1 MNIEKILEEKEVV
14 PFFQPIVSLENG
26 DIFGY
31 EVFSRIKEK
40 SITEFFELADKSEKI
55 WKLEKFCRKMILK
68 TVSHLGLKT
77 NVFININPEIIFDED
92 FYQGYTLKL
101 LKKYNIDSR
110 KIILEITEKCSQEK
124 KILNEITEHYRVQNF
139 SIALDNVGAAYSGLE
154 RICSMNPN
162 FIKID
167 MKIIRGIESD
177 TLKQSMVKSLVQFC
191 NETGIYSVAVGV
203 ETAQE
208 LDFLLSAGV
217 QFAQGFFVGIP
228 KKLPE
233 KVTPES
239 YARIIAYK
247 KNLKELTKNKNKN
260 EDKIYP
266 AKKEDSGKK
275 SNLNKEKGIKSFLE
289 DFKNAEEAME
299 NGNSSR
305 IGELAAQ
312 GITVFPDMNVIDL
325 MNFFTANKECTF
337 VTIIDLNQQVLG
349 VMTHSV
355 LADLL
360 GGRFGFGL
368 NYRKTVKEV
377 MITDFFVVSSNEP
390 VEKVATKAMLRDEK
404 NLYNPIIVTKK
415 GIYVGVVTVKQLL
428 DTIVSVEVQEKTRE
442 ITKKNRLLQ
451 RQQMIQE
458 RDMKMAELVQKSFYP
473 SKAPRKN
480 GWETAFIFKPMASV
494 SGDLYDFYFD
504 KDKKFCGVGLFDVS
518 GHGVASGLV
527 GILSKYLAEKIFIKN
542 QNKPLEKLIQE
553 FSETL
558 AQEKG
563 SVENYLTGIFLR
575 LNKNQVEYVNGGH
588 TDVLLKRA
596 KTGKVEILGGKDGN
610 FRGMFLGMPGLPSD
624 CCSTVKNQLE
634 VGDSLILY
642 TDCLVES
649 RNSCGEEF
657 GLERLQKI
665 LEEAQTKNPKETI
678 SYIAEKFKTYTKG
691 VPLRDDLTIIA
702 LQYTGI
708 FD

>member
-1 MNIEKILEEKEVV
+1 MNIEKILEEKEIT
-14 PFFQPIVSLENG
+14 PYFQPIVSLENG

-31 EVFSRIKEK
+31 EVFSRVKEK
-40 SITEFFELADKSEKI
+40 SVTEFFELADKTEKI
-55 WKLEKFCRKMILK
+55 WKLEKFCRKTILK
-68 TVSHLGLKT
+68 MVSQLGLKT
-77 NVFININPEIIFDED
+77 NIFININPDIIFDED

-110 KIILEITEKCSQEK
+110 KVILEITEKCSQQK
-124 KILNEITEHYRVQNF
+124 KILNEITEHYKVQNF

-154 RICSMNPN
+154 RICSLNPN

-177 TLKQSMVKSLVQFC
+177 TLKQSLVKSLVQFC

-203 ETAQE
+203 ESARE
-208 LDFLLSAGV
+208 LDILLSLGV
-217 QFAQGFFVGIP
+217 QFAQGFFIGIP
-228 KKLPE
+228 KKIPE

-247 KNLKELTKNKNKN
+247 KNLTELTKNKNKD
-260 EDKIYP
+260 EIKIHP
-266 AKKEDSGKK
+266 LKKEDSNKK
-275 SNLNKEKGIKSFLE
+275 KNIKSFLE
-289 DFKNAEEAME
+289 EFKNAKEAVE
-299 NGNSSR
+299 NGNSSK

-312 GITVFPDMNVIDL
+312 GITVFPDMNVLEL

-337 VTIIDLNQQVLG
+337 VTIIDLKQRVLG

-377 MITDFFVVSSNEP
+377 MITDFFVVNSSES

-473 SKAPRKN
+473 SKAPCKN
-480 GWETAFIFKPMASV
+480 GWETSFIFKPMASV

-504 KDKKFCGVGLFDVS
+504 KDKKFCGIGLFDVS

-542 QNKPLEKLIQE
+542 RQKPLEKLIQE

-575 LNKNQVEYVNGGH
+575 LNQNQVEYVNGGH
-588 TDVLLKRA
+588 TDVLLKNA
-596 KTGKVEILGGKDGN
+596 KTGKVEILGGKDGK

-624 CCSTVKNQLE
+624 GCSTVLRQME
-634 VGDSLILY
+634 AGDVLLLY

-649 RNSCGEEF
+649 RNSSGEEL
-657 GLERLQKI
+657 GQERLFKI
-665 LEEAQTKNPKETI
+665 LEECPAKNSKETLAFI
-678 SYIAEKFKTYTKG
+678 VEKFKNFTKG
-691 VPLRDDLTIIA
+691 VPLRDDLTIIV
-702 LQYTGI
+702 LHYTGI

>member
-1 MNIEKILEEKEVV
+1 MNIEKILEEKEIT
-14 PFFQPIVSLENG
+14 PYFQPIVSLENG

-31 EVFSRIKEK
+31 EVFSRVKEK
-40 SITEFFELADKSEKI
+40 SVTEFFELADKTEKI
-55 WKLEKFCRKMILK
+55 WKLEKFCRKTILK
-68 TVSHLGLKT
+68 MVSQLGLKT
-77 NVFININPEIIFDED
+77 NIFININPDIIFDED
-92 FYQGYTLKL
+92 FYQGFTLKL

-110 KIILEITEKCSQEK
+110 KIILEITEKCSQQK
-124 KILNEITEHYRVQNF
+124 KILNEITEHYKVQNF

-154 RICSMNPN
+154 RICSLNPN
-162 FIKID
+162 FIKVD

-177 TLKQSMVKSLVQFC
+177 TLKQSLVKSLVQFC

-208 LDFLLSAGV
+208 LDILLSLGV
-217 QFAQGFFVGIP
+217 QFSQGFFIGIP
-228 KKLPE
+228 KKIPE

-247 KNLKELTKNKNKN
+247 KNLTELTKNKNKD
-260 EDKIYP
+260 EIKIHP
-266 AKKEDSGKK
+266 LKKEYSDKK
-275 SNLNKEKGIKSFLE
+275 KNIKSFLE
-289 DFKNAEEAME
+289 EFKNAEEAVE
-299 NGNSSR
+299 NGNSSK
-305 IGELAAQ
+305 IDELAAQ
-312 GITVFPDMNVIDL
+312 GITVFPDMNVLEL
-325 MNFFTANKECTF
+325 MNFFIANKECTF
-337 VTIIDLNQQVLG
+337 VTIVDLNQRVLG

-377 MITDFFVVSSNEP
+377 MITDFFVVNSSES

-480 GWETAFIFKPMASV
+480 GWETSFIFKPMASV

-504 KDKKFCGVGLFDVS
+504 KDKKFCGIGLFDVS

-542 QNKPLEKLIQE
+542 RQKPLEKLIQE

-575 LNKNQVEYVNGGH
+575 LNQNQVEYVNGGH
-588 TDVLLKRA
+588 TDVLLKNA
-596 KTGKVEILGGKDGN
+596 KTGKVEILGGKDGK

-624 CCSTVKNQLE
+624 GCSTVSRQME
-634 VGDSLILY
+634 AGDVLLLY

-649 RNSCGEEF
+649 RNSSGEEL
-657 GLERLQKI
+657 GQERLFKI
-665 LEEAQTKNPKETI
+665 LEESPAKNSKETLAFI
-678 SYIAEKFKTYTKG
+678 VEKFKNFTKG
-691 VPLRDDLTIIA
+691 VPLRDDLTIIV

>member
-1 MNIEKILEEKEVV
+1 MNIEKNLEEKEII

-40 SITEFFELADKSEKI
+40 SVAEFFELADKNEKI
-55 WKLEKFCRKMILK
+55 WKLEKFCRKTILK
-68 TVSHLGLKT
+68 TVSYLGLKT
-77 NVFININPEIIFDED
+77 NIFININPEIIFDED

-124 KILNEITEHYRVQNF
+124 KILNEITEHYRIQNF
-139 SIALDNVGAAYSGLE
+139 NIALDNVGAAYSGLE

-191 NETGIYSVAVGV
+191 NETGISSVAVGV

-208 LDFLLSAGV
+208 LDFLLSVGV
-217 QFAQGFFVGIP
+217 QFAQGFFIGIP
-228 KKLPE
+228 NKLPE
-233 KVTPES
+233 KVSAES

-247 KNLKELTKNKNKN
+247 KNLKELTKNKNKD
-260 EDKIYP
+260 EEKIQTS
-266 AKKEDSGKK
+266 KKPD
-275 SNLNKEKGIKSFLE
+275 LNKEKGIKSFLE
-289 DFKNAEEAME
+289 DFRNAEEAVE

-312 GITVFPDMNVIDL
+312 GITVFPDMNVLDL
-325 MNFFTANKECTF
+325 MNFFNSNKECTF
-337 VTIIDLNQQVLG
+337 VTVIDLNQQVLG

-377 MITDFFVVSSNEP
+377 MITDFFVVNSAEP

-415 GIYVGVVTVKQLL
+415 GIYVGVVTIKQLL

-473 SKAPRKN
+473 SKAPCKN
-480 GWETAFIFKPMASV
+480 GWETSFIFKPMASV

-504 KDKKFCGVGLFDVS
+504 KDKKFCGLGLFDVS

-527 GILSKYLAEKIFIKN
+527 GILSKYLAEKIFTKN
-542 QNKPLEKLIQE
+542 QNKPLEKVIQE

-575 LNKNQVEYVNGGH
+575 LNQNQVEYVNGGH
-588 TDVLLKRA
+588 TDVLLKSA

-634 VGDSLILY
+634 AGDILVLY
-642 TDCLVES
+642 TDCLIES
-649 RNSCGEEF
+649 RNGCGEEF
-657 GLERLQKI
+657 GIERLQKI
-665 LEEAQTKNPKETI
+665 LQEANSKTPKETL

-691 VPLRDDLTIIA
+691 VPLRDDLTIIV

>member
-1 MNIEKILEEKEVV
+1 M
-14 PFFQPIVSLENG
+14 ENG

-55 WKLEKFCRKMILK
+55 WKLEKFCRKTILK

-139 SIALDNVGAAYSGLE
+139 NIALDNVGAAYSGLE

-208 LDFLLSAGV
+208 LDFLLSVGV

-260 EDKIYP
+260 EDKIHP

-275 SNLNKEKGIKSFLE
+275 SDLNKEKGIKSFLE

-299 NGNSSR
+299 NGKSSR

-473 SKAPRKN
+473 SKAPHKN

-575 LNKNQVEYVNGGH
+575 LNQNQVEYVNGGH

-665 LEEAQTKNPKETI
+665 LEEAQSKNPKETL

-691 VPLRDDLTIIA
+691 VPLRDDLTIIV

>member
-1 MNIEKILEEKEVV
+1 MNIEKILEEKEIT
-14 PFFQPIVSLENG
+14 PYFQPIVSLENG

-31 EVFSRIKEK
+31 EVFSRVKEK
-40 SITEFFELADKSEKI
+40 SVTEFFELADKTEKI
-55 WKLEKFCRKMILK
+55 WKLEKFCRKTILK
-68 TVSHLGLKT
+68 MVSQLGLKT
-77 NVFININPEIIFDED
+77 NIFININPDIIFDED

-110 KIILEITEKCSQEK
+110 KIILEITEKCSQQK
-124 KILNEITEHYRVQNF
+124 KILNEITEHYKVQNF

-154 RICSMNPN
+154 RICSLNPN

-177 TLKQSMVKSLVQFC
+177 TLKQSLVKSLVQFC
-191 NETGIYSVAVGV
+191 NETGISSVAVGV

-208 LDFLLSAGV
+208 LDILLSLGV
-217 QFAQGFFVGIP
+217 QFAQGFFIGIP
-228 KKLPE
+228 KKIPE

-247 KNLKELTKNKNKN
+247 KNLTELTKNKNKD
-260 EDKIYP
+260 EIKIHP
-266 AKKEDSGKK
+266 LKKEDSDKK
-275 SNLNKEKGIKSFLE
+275 KNIKSFLE
-289 DFKNAEEAME
+289 EFKNAEEAVE
-299 NGNSSR
+299 NGNSSK

-312 GITVFPDMNVIDL
+312 GITVFPDMNVLEL

-337 VTIIDLNQQVLG
+337 VTIIDLNQRVLG

-377 MITDFFVVSSNEP
+377 MITDFFVVNSSES

-473 SKAPRKN
+473 SKAPCKN
-480 GWETAFIFKPMASV
+480 GWETSFIFKPMASV

-504 KDKKFCGVGLFDVS
+504 KDKNFCGIGLFDVS

-542 QNKPLEKLIQE
+542 RQKPLEKLIQE

-575 LNKNQVEYVNGGH
+575 LNQNQVEYVNGGH
-588 TDVLLKRA
+588 TDVLLKNA
-596 KTGKVEILGGKDGN
+596 KTGKVEILGGKDGK

-624 CCSTVKNQLE
+624 GCSTVSRRME
-634 VGDSLILY
+634 VGDVLLLY

-649 RNSCGEEF
+649 RNSSGEEL
-657 GLERLQKI
+657 GQERLFKI
-665 LEEAQTKNPKETI
+665 LEECPSKTSKETLSFI
-678 SYIAEKFKTYTKG
+678 VGKFKNFTKG
-691 VPLRDDLTIIA
+691 VPLRDDLTIIV